1 MMKADIS
8 CEDSK
13 DGPWPIVKIYGCG
26 FDACWDVT

>member
-13 DGPWPIVKIYGCG
+13 DGPPIVTIYGRV
-26 FDACWDVT
+26 FDACWVVT